1 MDPLEQEYK
10 SPFDFEQGVNS
21 SYLYLSPSFN
31 VTPPGSPQVTVRA
44 RGAVR
49 PDSTPELGEDA
60 VTSVTVSPSIPTL
73 TEEEQEELRG
83 ELLRVEDEI
92 LTLSQVLATKEN
104 QLADIKRKL
113 GITPL
118 NELKQN
124 LSKSWQEVTTS
135 TAYKKTSEGLS
146 VASQKATA
154 ALNNMGSAISR
165 KFEDV
170 RLQSISSSFG
180 IRSLQHSASMPVM
193 RNTPTFKSFEEK
205 VETLKVKMS
214 PAVSQGDF
222 GDVLTS
228 TATSD
233 PSVVVEKQP
242 EATPIAIQEEHPQ

>member
-10 SPFDFEQGVNS
+10 SPFDFEQGVNT
-21 SYLYLSPSFN
+21 SYLYLSPSVN

-49 PDSTPELGEDA
+49 PDSIPEVGEDA

-83 ELLRVEDEI
+83 ELLKVEDEI
-92 LTLSQVLATKEN
+92 LTLSQVLAAKEK
-104 QLADIKRKL
+104 QVADIKRKL

-124 LSKSWQEVTTS
+124 ISKSWQEVTTS

-146 VASQKATA
+146 VAGQKATA
-154 ALNNMGSAISR
+154 AFTSMGSAISR

-170 RLQSISSSFG
+170 S

-214 PAVSQGDF
+214 PTASQGDF

-233 PSVVVEKQP
+233 PSVPVEKQP
-242 EATPIAIQEEHPQ
+242 EATPIATQEEQPH

>member
-1 MDPLEQEYK
+1 MEEADQ
-10 SPFDFEQGVNS
+10 
-21 SYLYLSPSFN
+21 
-31 VTPPGSPQVTVRA
+31 
-44 RGAVR
+44 GAVR
-49 PDSTPELGEDA
+49 PDFTPELGEDA
-60 VTSVTVSPSIPTL
+60 VTSVAVSPAIPTL

-124 LSKSWQEVTTS
+124 LSKSWHEVTTS

-146 VASQKATA
+146 VAGQKATA
-154 ALNNMGSAISR
+154 AFNNMGSAISR

-170 RLQSISSSFG
+170 S

-214 PAVSQGDF
+214 PTVSQGDF

-242 EATPIAIQEEHPQ
+242 EATPIVFQEEHLQ

>member
-180 IRSLQHSASMPVM
+180 
-193 RNTPTFKSFEEK
+193 NTPTFKSFEEK

>member
-31 VTPPGSPQVTVRA
+31 VTPPGSPQVTVTA

-49 PDSTPELGEDA
+49 PDFTPELGEDA
-60 VTSVTVSPSIPTL
+60 VTSVTVSPAIPTL

-118 NELKQN
+118 NEIRQN
-124 LSKSWQEVTTS
+124 LSKSWHEVTTS

-146 VASQKATA
+146 VAGQKATA
-154 ALNNMGSAISR
+154 AFNNMGSAISR

-170 RLQSISSSFG
+170 
-180 IRSLQHSASMPVM
+180 

-214 PAVSQGDF
+214 PTVSQGDF

-242 EATPIAIQEEHPQ
+242 EATPIVIQDEHLQ

>member
-1 MDPLEQEYK
+1 MDALEQEYK

-21 SYLYLSPSFN
+21 SYLYLSPSVI
-31 VTPPGSPQVTVRA
+31 VTPPGSPHVTVTA

-49 PDSTPELGEDA
+49 PDSITEVGEDA
-60 VTSVTVSPSIPTL
+60 VMSVAVSPSVPTL
-73 TEEEQEELRG
+73 TEEEQEELRD
-83 ELLRVEDEI
+83 ELLRVEDEVV
-92 LTLSQVLATKEN
+92 TLSQVLAAKEK
-104 QLADIKRKL
+104 QVADIKRKL

-124 LSKSWQEVTTS
+124 ISKSWQEVTTS

-146 VASQKATA
+146 VAGQKATA
-154 ALNNMGSAISR
+154 AFTSMGSAISR

-170 RLQSISSSFG
+170 S

-214 PAVSQGDF
+214 PTASQGDF
-222 GDVLTS
+222 SDVLTS

-233 PSVVVEKQP
+233 PSVPVEKWP
-242 EATPIAIQEEHPQ
+242 EATPIATQEEQPH

>member
-1 MDPLEQEYK
+1 MEEADQ
-10 SPFDFEQGVNS
+10 
-21 SYLYLSPSFN
+21 
-31 VTPPGSPQVTVRA
+31 
-44 RGAVR
+44 GAVR
-49 PDSTPELGEDA
+49 PDFTPELGEDA
-60 VTSVTVSPSIPTL
+60 VTSVTVSPAIPTL

-124 LSKSWQEVTTS
+124 LSKSWHEVTTS

-146 VASQKATA
+146 VAGQKATA
-154 ALNNMGSAISR
+154 AFNNMGSAISR

-170 RLQSISSSFG
+170 RLQSISNSFG
-180 IRSLQHSASMPVM
+180 
-193 RNTPTFKSFEEK
+193 NTPSFKSFEEK
-205 VETLKVKMS
+205 VETLKVKMI
-214 PAVSQGDF
+214 PTVSQGDF

-242 EATPIAIQEEHPQ
+242 EATPIVIQEEHLQ

>member
-31 VTPPGSPQVTVRA
+31 VTPPGSPQVTVTA

-49 PDSTPELGEDA
+49 PDYTPELGEDA
-60 VTSVTVSPSIPTL
+60 VMSVTVSPAIPTL
-73 TEEEQEELRG
+73 TEEEQEDLRG

-124 LSKSWQEVTTS
+124 LSKSWHEVTTS
-135 TAYKKTSEGLS
+135 TVYKKTSEGLS
-146 VASQKATA
+146 VAGQKATA
-154 ALNNMGSAISR
+154 AFNNMGSAISR

-170 RLQSISSSFG
+170 R
-180 IRSLQHSASMPVM
+180 
-193 RNTPTFKSFEEK
+193 NTPSFKSFEEK

-214 PAVSQGDF
+214 PTVSQGDF

-242 EATPIAIQEEHPQ
+242 EATPIVIQEEHLQ

>member
-31 VTPPGSPQVTVRA
+31 VTPPGSPQVTVTA

-49 PDSTPELGEDA
+49 PDFTPELGEDA
-60 VTSVTVSPSIPTL
+60 VTSVTVSPAIPTL

-118 NELKQN
+118 NEIRQN
-124 LSKSWQEVTTS
+124 LSKSWHEVTTS

-146 VASQKATA
+146 VAGQKATA
-154 ALNNMGSAISR
+154 AFNNMGSAISR

-170 RLQSISSSFG
+170 S

-214 PAVSQGDF
+214 PTVSQGDF

-242 EATPIAIQEEHPQ
+242 EATPIVIQDEHLQ

>member
-1 MDPLEQEYK
+1 MEQA
-10 SPFDFEQGVNS
+10 DQ
-21 SYLYLSPSFN
+21 
-31 VTPPGSPQVTVRA
+31 
-44 RGAVR
+44 GAVR
-49 PDSTPELGEDA
+49 PDSITEVGEDA
-60 VTSVTVSPSIPTL
+60 VMSVTVSPSVPTL
-73 TEEEQEELRG
+73 TEEEQEELRD
-83 ELLRVEDEI
+83 ELLKLEDEVV
-92 LTLSQVLATKEN
+92 TLSQVLAAKEK
-104 QLADIKRKL
+104 QVADIKRKL

-124 LSKSWQEVTTS
+124 ISKSWQEVTTS

-146 VASQKATA
+146 VAGQKATA
-154 ALNNMGSAISR
+154 AFTSMGSAISR

-170 RLQSISSSFG
+170 RLQSISIFG

-214 PAVSQGDF
+214 PTASQDDF

-233 PSVVVEKQP
+233 PSVPVEKRP
-242 EATPIAIQEEHPQ
+242 EATPIATQEEQPH

>member
-49 PDSTPELGEDA
+49 PDSIPELGEDA
-60 VTSVTVSPSIPTL
+60 MTSVTVSPSIPTL

-146 VASQKATA
+146 VASQKTTA
-154 ALNNMGSAISR
+154 ALNIMGSAISR

-170 RLQSISSSFG
+170 
-180 IRSLQHSASMPVM
+180 

-205 VETLKVKMS
+205 VENLKVKMS
-214 PAVSQGDF
+214 PTVSQGDF

>member
-31 VTPPGSPQVTVRA
+31 VTPPGSPQVTVTA

-49 PDSTPELGEDA
+49 PDFTPELGEDA
-60 VTSVTVSPSIPTL
+60 VTSVTVSPAIPTL

-118 NELKQN
+118 NEIRQN
-124 LSKSWQEVTTS
+124 LSKSWHEVTTS

-146 VASQKATA
+146 VAGQKATA
-154 ALNNMGSAISR
+154 AFNNMGSAISR

-170 RLQSISSSFG
+170 
-180 IRSLQHSASMPVM
+180 

-214 PAVSQGDF
+214 PTVSQGDF

-242 EATPIAIQEEHPQ
+242 EATPIVIQEEHLQ

>member
-49 PDSTPELGEDA
+49 PDSIPELGEDA
-60 VTSVTVSPSIPTL
+60 MTSVTVSPSIPTL

-146 VASQKATA
+146 VASQKTTA
-154 ALNNMGSAISR
+154 ALNIMGSAISR

-180 IRSLQHSASMPVM
+180 
-193 RNTPTFKSFEEK
+193 NTPTFKSFEEK
-205 VETLKVKMS
+205 VENLKVKMS
-214 PAVSQGDF
+214 PTVSQGDF

>member
-1 MDPLEQEYK
+1 QQRGDQLHI
-10 SPFDFEQGVNS
+10 N
-21 SYLYLSPSFN
+21 
-31 VTPPGSPQVTVRA
+31 A
-44 RGAVR
+44 AGAVR

-170 RLQSISSSFG
+170 R
-180 IRSLQHSASMPVM
+180 
-193 RNTPTFKSFEEK
+193 NTPTFKSFEEK

>member
-1 MDPLEQEYK
+1 MDALEQEYK
-10 SPFDFEQGVNS
+10 SPFNFEQGVNS
-21 SYLYLSPSFN
+21 SYLYLSPSVI
-31 VTPPGSPQVTVRA
+31 VTPPGSPHVTVTA

-49 PDSTPELGEDA
+49 PDSITEVGEDA
-60 VTSVTVSPSIPTL
+60 VMSVAVSPSIPTL
-73 TEEEQEELRG
+73 TEEEQEELRD
-83 ELLRVEDEI
+83 ELLRVEDEVV
-92 LTLSQVLATKEN
+92 TLSQVLAAKEK
-104 QLADIKRKL
+104 QVADIKRKL

-124 LSKSWQEVTTS
+124 ISKSWQEVTTS

-146 VASQKATA
+146 VAGQKATA
-154 ALNNMGSAISR
+154 AFTSMGSAISR

-170 RLQSISSSFG
+170 S

-193 RNTPTFKSFEEK
+193 RNTPTFKSFEDK

-214 PAVSQGDF
+214 PTASQGDF

-233 PSVVVEKQP
+233 PSVPVEKRP
-242 EATPIAIQEEHPQ
+242 EATPIATQEEQPH

>member
-31 VTPPGSPQVTVRA
+31 VTPPGSPQVTVTA

-49 PDSTPELGEDA
+49 PDFTPELGEDA
-60 VTSVTVSPSIPTL
+60 VTSVTVSPAIPTL

-118 NELKQN
+118 NEIRQN
-124 LSKSWQEVTTS
+124 LSKSWHEVTTS

-146 VASQKATA
+146 VAGQKATA
-154 ALNNMGSAISR
+154 AFNNMGSAISR

-170 RLQSISSSFG
+170 S

-214 PAVSQGDF
+214 PTVSQGDF

-242 EATPIAIQEEHPQ
+242 EATPIVIQEEHLQ

>member
-1 MDPLEQEYK
+1 MRVRNIAGAKWGTCKL
-10 SPFDFEQGVNS
+10 FDQKHNS
-21 SYLYLSPSFN
+21 RNS
-31 VTPPGSPQVTVRA
+31 VKMEEGDQ
-44 RGAVR
+44 GAVR

-170 RLQSISSSFG
+170 S

>member
-49 PDSTPELGEDA
+49 PDFTPELGEDA
-60 VTSVTVSPSIPTL
+60 VTSVTVSPAIPTL

-124 LSKSWQEVTTS
+124 LSKSWHEVTTS

-146 VASQKATA
+146 VAGQKATA
-154 ALNNMGSAISR
+154 AFNNMGSAISR

-170 RLQSISSSFG
+170 S

-214 PAVSQGDF
+214 PTVSQGDF

-242 EATPIAIQEEHPQ
+242 EATPIVFQEEHLQ